1 VPYLLRAVLPSGL
14 PRLKSLEIEQEIAG
28 WGNRKLEGVLWYET
42 LNGDFCI
49 EKKKKN
55 IQNIPRNFMNGY
67 LHSVVRGAPNLEE
80 LGLHGMTL
88 SSDSLVCD
96 SPGYYSLRLK
106 PFIPIENSWAY
117 LIATSKVGKVLL
129 PRVFVKSKVWK
140 CTTAGSPR

>member
-14 PRLKSLEIEQEIAG
+14 PQLKSLEIEQQIAG
-28 WGNRKLEGVLWYET
+28 WDNRKLEGVLWYET

-49 EKKKKN
+49 EKIKKN
-55 IQNIPRNFMNGY
+55 VPRNFMNGY
-67 LHSVVRGAPNLEE
+67 LHSIVRGAPNLEE
-80 LGLHGMTL
+80 LGLHGMSL

-96 SPGYYSLRLK
+96 SLGYYSLRLK
-106 PFIPIENSWAY
+106 RSIPIENSWAY
-117 LIATSKVGKVLL
+117 LIATSKAGKVLL